1 MHFRPLLII
10 GAISYRCTAG
20 PVEET
25 SLMDLNG
32 HVTPP
37 MNLTSIQ
44 NITTAGN
51 IGRCS
56 LNSLYCFKQIV
67 KDFGYPIDQL
77 IYQYCRD
84 VGDNDPDCRTCATTG
99 CVCAADC
106 LRAVFQCADDK
117 GWYSYT
123 GSCPHN
129 RCAVGECL

>member
-1 MHFRPLLII
+1 MT
-10 GAISYRCTAG
+10 ISAHQKCARI
-20 PVEET
+20 
-25 SLMDLNG
+25 
-32 HVTPP
+32 
-37 MNLTSIQ
+37 SIRH
-44 NITTAGN
+44 AAFV
-51 IGRCS
+51 
-56 LNSLYCFKQIV
+56 NSSEIV